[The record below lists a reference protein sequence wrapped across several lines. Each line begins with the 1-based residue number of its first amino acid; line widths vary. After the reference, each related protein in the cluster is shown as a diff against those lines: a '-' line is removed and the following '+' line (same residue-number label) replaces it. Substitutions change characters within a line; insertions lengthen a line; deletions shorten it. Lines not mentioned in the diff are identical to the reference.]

1 MRYFPIQIDTKN
13 KKLLVIGGGK
23 IAERKLRSFLRSEVD
38 ITVMSE
44 GLTLGI
50 IELEKEGRIKV
61 IREKAQETLQLDDVD
76 FLIIATDDKELNTK
90 LCTKAKSA
98 NILVLDASH
107 GDDSSFHMSR
117 IIHKNKAVVTVAT
130 EGDVPALSEILAEN
144 IASVVEQMDAEK
156 IELISKIRKKLV
168 LQENKNIKEITKSL
182 YFKPVNEIEYFLNSL
197 E

>member
-23 IAERKLRSFLRSEVD
+23 IAERKLKSFLGSEVD

-50 IELEKEGRIKV
+50 IELEKEGKIKV

-76 FLIIATDDKELNTK
+76 FLIIATDDKDLNTK

-117 IIHKNKAVVTVAT
+117 IIHKNKAVITIAT

>member
-168 LQENKNIKEITKSL
+168 LKENKNIKEITKSL

>member
-23 IAERKLRSFLRSEVD
+23 IAERKLKSFLGSEVD

-76 FLIIATDDKELNTK
+76 FLIIATDDKDLNTK

-117 IIHKNKAVVTVAT
+117 IIHKNKAVITIAT

>member
-23 IAERKLRSFLRSEVD
+23 IAERKLKSFLGSEVD

-50 IELEKEGRIKV
+50 IELEKEGRIKI

-76 FLIIATDDKELNTK
+76 FLIIATDDKDLNTK

-117 IIHKNKAVVTVAT
+117 IIHKNKAVVTIAT

>member
-13 KKLLVIGGGK
+13 KKLLVIGGGE